1 MRRHT
6 LPTLILLTLLP
17 VAVAHAGTVVE
28 SVSSVNGPQTL
39 AVAEDR
45 VRIDPART
53 GAPAML
59 FDAGRGRLVLL
70 NRPARQY
77 NVITVDRMEVLEARV
92 AEQRARMQRT
102 IEGADEDDRERLQ
115 RRLDRLPEV
124 DGSAAI
130 RIETNGEATRINGF
144 DCERA
149 TAWDGGARTHRLCIS
164 RVDDLGL
171 TATAANTLRQLFD
184 FLARM
189 RNLLGSGPAPF
200 DARLLQA
207 TLAQAEAFP
216 VRIEH
221 IADGTSWTIRSVDTA
236 DIPAERFEVPGGF
249 TEGARLGGE

>member
-6 LPTLILLTLLP
+6 LPALILIALLP
-17 VAVAHAGTVVE
+17 GGVAHAGTVVE
-28 SVSSVNGPQTL
+28 STSTVNGRQTL
-39 AVAEDR
+39 TVADDR

-77 NVITVDRMEVLEARV
+77 NAITVDRLEALEARV
-92 AEQRARMQRT
+92 AEQRERMQRT
-102 IEGADEDDRERLQ
+102 IAEADDDDRERLQ
-115 RRLDRLPEV
+115 RRLERLPRV

-130 RIETNGEATRINGF
+130 RIEATGEVTRINGF

-149 TAWDGGARTHRLCIS
+149 GAWDDGERTHRLCIS
-164 RVDDLGL
+164 PVGDLAL
-171 TATAANTLRQLFD
+171 TETTATTLRELFD

-189 RNLLGSGPAPF
+189 RNLLGTGPAPF

-207 TLAQAEAFP
+207 TLEQADAFP
-216 VRIEH
+216 VRIER
-221 IADGTSWTIRSVDTA
+221 IDDGTDWTVRRVDTA
-236 DIPAERFEVPGGF
+236 DIPAERFEVPGDF